1 MENLRILVQVMLT
14 SVTMISAIIATTT
27 LGVPRAAA
35 QGTGSLVFGA
45 PAQVDHQPPWSTVN
59 SFSDISCPSASLCVA
74 VDTAGHLVTSTDPN
88 GGPSAWQVSN
98 LTQAG
103 LDLTGISCPSA
114 SLCVAVDANSDIIT
128 STDPVG
134 GPQAWNVTGGLLD
147 PSFPAYVSCPSIT
160 FCVAVDANNKVAYS
174 TDPTGGASAWTTYST
189 GYPGLAFDGI
199 SCASSTLCV
208 GIDSSSEVVVSTDPT
223 APAQLGG
230 SGPGDWSETTVD
242 SGNVLSSIWCEST
255 SLCAAV
261 DSQGNVLSSANP
273 TGGASAWSIA
283 SIDGTTALLGITC
296 SSASLCAAVDSQ
308 GNVLVSTSPTGGAP
322 AWTTSDIDGTNQITA
337 ISCPSNALCVSVD
350 SKGNVASTISPDGG
364 PSSWTTA
371 TVDDTDWLSGISCP
385 STALCVG
392 VDHSGNV
399 VTSTDPTGGAPNWTV
414 ARVDTVGKLMAV
426 ACPSTSLCVAVDD
439 TSHIFTSTDPT
450 GGAAAWTLTDE
461 SGSLVVGFY
470 GISCATDS
478 ACLAVGGDG
487 GGLITTDP
495 TGGPGA
501 WSYVRVGPGS
511 AQTSRGN
518 VGGGEMITGAWCSL
532 DLCVTIDD
540 AGGIETAASPFA
552 NIGPNQ
558 CYDPSTEKND
568 LNGPCF
574 VPYTLSSG
582 AILEGISCSSSSF
595 CAVVDDLGNVWTS
608 LKPSA
613 GASSWQAASIDPAH
627 FLNAVTCPSSSFCL
641 AVDNVGQA
649 FASDAPTGGASTW
662 AATDVDGVNNAL
674 SGADCLSNSSCVLVD
689 TIGNVIP
696 GGVPTAPSVTSVIPS
711 SGSTT
716 GGTSVDVFGSGF
728 EESGSVSEVMF
739 GSTPASSF
747 TVDSDTEITAL
758 SPPEP
763 VGTVDITATNSIGAS
778 ARSSSDEFTFAPPP
792 TPASYVPM
800 SPVRICDTRA
810 GQPQP
815 GCPGATA
822 LGPGGILSV
831 QVAGIDGVPSSAVT
845 SVTLNVTATK
855 ATAASYL
862 TFYPASSARP
872 SSSNL
877 NFPAGKTVSNLATV
891 ELSSQGALDVYNNA
905 GTVDVIVDVQGYYST
920 SSAQGAGLYNPL
932 SPARICDTRSGN
944 PSGLEGTTLSQCEG
958 IAPSPGT
965 DLTIQVAG
973 LGGVPS
979 SGAAAAV
986 LNVTAVGAAAAGYLT
1001 VYPAGGHVPLA
1012 SNVNY
1017 SARAVVANRV
1027 TVPLST
1033 SGQVSIFSY
1042 EGTPNIIVD
1051 VSGWFSAGGSSS
1063 TGDKFTPAFAPTR
1076 ICDTRTGVAYTT
1088 ECTGNTLASD
1098 GSLAVAIAGVDGVP
1112 SNVTAVVLNVT
1123 VTSTSTNSYL
1133 SVYPCGSP
1141 QPTISDLNWTPG
1153 ATVPNLVVATIG
1165 AGGEITVFNHSG
1177 SAALVVDVIGWY
1189 S

>member
-1 MENLRILVQVMLT
+1 MENARLFVQAVLA

-27 LGVPRAAA
+27 FGVSRAAA
-35 QGTGSLVFGA
+35 QGTGGLAFGT
-45 PAQVDHQPPWSTVN
+45 PAQVDHQQPWSTVN
-59 SFSDISCPSASLCVA
+59 SFSGVSCPSTGLCVA

-88 GGPSAWQVSN
+88 AGPSAWQVSN

-103 LDLTGISCPSA
+103 LDLTGISCPSV
-114 SLCVAVDANSDIIT
+114 SLCVVVDTNGDVIT
-128 STDPVG
+128 STDPTG
-134 GPQAWNVTGGLLD
+134 GPLAWDITGGLLD
-147 PSFPAYVSCPSIT
+147 PMFPAYVSCPST
-160 FCVAVDANNKVAYS
+160 NFCVAVDANDTVAYS

-189 GYPGLAFDGI
+189 DYPGLAFDGI

-208 GIDSSSEVVVSTDPT
+208 AMDSSSEVVISTDPT

-242 SGNVLSSIWCEST
+242 SGNVLSSVWCEST
-255 SLCAAV
+255 SLCVAV
-261 DSQGNVLSSANP
+261 DEQGNVLSSANP
-273 TGGASAWSIA
+273 TGGSSAWSIA
-283 SIDGTTALLGITC
+283 PVDGTTALLGITC

-308 GNVLVSTSPTGGAP
+308 GDVLVSTNPTGGAP
-322 AWTTSDIDGTNQITA
+322 AWTTSNIDGTNQVTA
-337 ISCPSNALCVSVD
+337 ISCPSDALCVSVD
-350 SKGNVASTISPDGG
+350 SAGNIASTISPGGG

-371 TVDDTDWLSGISCP
+371 TVDNTDWLSGISCP
-385 STALCVG
+385 SAALCVG

-399 VTSTDPTGGAPNWTV
+399 VTSTDPTGGSPHWTV
-414 ARVDTVGKLMAV
+414 TQVDSVGKLMAV

-450 GGAAAWTLTDE
+450 GGAAAWTIADE
-461 SGSLVVGFY
+461 SGSLVAGFH
-470 GISCATDS
+470 GVSCATDS

-495 TGGPGA
+495 TGGPAA

-511 AQTSRGN
+511 AVTPGGN
-518 VGGGEMITGAWCSL
+518 VGGGELITGAWCSL

-540 AGGIETAASPFA
+540 AGEIETAASPFA
-552 NIGPNQ
+552 NIGPNR
-558 CYDPSTEKND
+558 CYDPATGKSD

-574 VPYTLSSG
+574 VPHTLSSG

-608 LKPSA
+608 LDPSA
-613 GASSWQAASIDPAH
+613 GASSWQATSIDPAH
-627 FLNAVTCPSSSFCL
+627 FLDAVTCPSSSFCL

-649 FASDAPTGGASTW
+649 FASDTPTGGSSSW
-662 AATDVDGVNNAL
+662 AAADVDGVNNTL
-674 SGADCLSNSSCVLVD
+674 SGADCLSSSSCVLVD

-696 GGVPTAPSVTSVIPS
+696 GGVPTVPNVTSVIPS
-711 SGSTT
+711 SGSTA

-728 EESGSVSEVMF
+728 KGSSPVSDVMF
-739 GSTPASSF
+739 GNTPASSF
-747 TVDSDTEITAL
+747 TVDSDTEITAV

-763 VGTVDITATNSIGAS
+763 VGTVDITVTDPLGTS
-778 ARSSSDEFTFAPPP
+778 ARSSADEFTFASPP
-792 TPASYVPM
+792 TPASYVPV

-810 GQPQP
+810 GQPQA

-822 LGPGGILSV
+822 LGPGTTLSV
-831 QVAGIDGVPSSAVT
+831 QVSGIDGVPSSAVT
-845 SVTLNVTATK
+845 SVTLNVTVTG
-855 ATAASYL
+855 ATAGSYL
-862 TFYPASSARP
+862 TLYPAGSARP

-877 NFPAGKTVSNLATV
+877 NFPAGKTISNLATV
-891 ELSSQGALDVYNNA
+891 ELSSQGALDVYNYA
-905 GTVDVIVDVQGYYST
+905 GTVNVIVDVQGYYST
-920 SSAQGAGLYNPL
+920 SSAQGIGLYNPL

-944 PSGLEGTTLSQCEG
+944 PSGLNGTALSQCEG
-958 IAPSPGT
+958 NAPSPGT
-965 DLTIQVAG
+965 ELTIQVAG

-986 LNVTAVGAAAAGYLT
+986 LNVTAVGAAAPGYLT
-1001 VYPAGGHVPLA
+1001 VYPGGGHAPLA
-1012 SNVNY
+1012 SSVNY
-1017 SARAVVANRV
+1017 GAREVVANRV
-1027 TVPLST
+1027 TVPLSS

-1042 EGTPNIIVD
+1042 SGTPGIIVD

-1063 TGDKFTPAFAPTR
+1063 TGDTFTPAFTPTR
-1076 ICDTRTGVAYTT
+1076 ICDTRTGLAYTT
-1088 ECTGNTLASD
+1088 ECTGSTLTSG
-1098 GSLAVAIAGVDGVP
+1098 GSLAVAVAGVDGVP

-1123 VTSTSTNSYL
+1123 VTSTSASSYL
-1133 SVYPCGSP
+1133 SVYPYGSP

-1165 AGGEITVFNHSG
+1165 AGGEITVFNYSG
-1177 SAALVVDVIGWY
+1177 SAAVVVDVIGWY